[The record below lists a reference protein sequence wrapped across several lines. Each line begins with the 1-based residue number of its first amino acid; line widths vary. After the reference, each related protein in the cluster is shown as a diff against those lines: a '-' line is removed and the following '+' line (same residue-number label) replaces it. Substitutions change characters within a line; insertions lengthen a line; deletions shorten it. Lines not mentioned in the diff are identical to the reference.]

1 MKKEDLFRL
10 CDQGKS
16 LGGRVLEN
24 ETRKMS
30 FLPNSLCEGLAERL
44 FDLFMELKDQ
54 QLKFG
59 EKWREQFQEK
69 MEKKK
74 LLDGGP

>member
-54 QLKFG
+54 
-59 EKWREQFQEK
+59 
-69 MEKKK
+69 
-74 LLDGGP
+74 